1 MGIELS
7 IKQDFKRF
15 ERFLNNT
22 SDQLP
27 YATFLA
33 LKETGFDMRET
44 FNKSTLNVF
53 NRPTKFTQNA
63 FLTTRPSKTNLIVH
77 IFANDKEG
85 RNRARYLRYGV
96 KGGNRP
102 VKGYESY
109 FSNLPNDG
117 TIGRYFLPVNIPRN
131 TYGNVT
137 QARLKKVSA
146 NVLSNKA
153 FIGTP
158 MNSSRRPGIYER
170 DGSSLITRFVTVNT
184 RPSYT
189 GRFNLQ
195 AIGDK
200 VVLRRFNQHFS
211 AGMSTALK

>member
-1 MGIELS
+1 MGLELS

-22 SDQLP
+22 SKQLP
-27 YATFLA
+27 FATSLA
-33 LKETGFDMRET
+33 LNETGFDMRET
-44 FNKSTLNVF
+44 FNKSTLSAF
-53 NRPTKFTQNA
+53 DRPTRFTQNA
-63 FLTTRPSKTNLIVH
+63 FLTTKSKKTNLIVH
-77 IFANDKEG
+77 VYANDKQG

-117 TIGRYFLPVNIPRN
+117 TIGRYFLPVNIPKN
-131 TYGNVT
+131 SYGNVT
-137 QARLKKVSA
+137 QARLKKISG

-153 FIGTP
+153 FVGRP
-158 MNSSRRPGIYER
+158 KNSSRRPGIYER
-170 DGSSLITRFVTVNT
+170 DGSRLITRFVTVNS

-189 GRFNLQ
+189 GRLNLQ
-195 AIGDK
+195 DIGDK
-200 VVLRRFNQHFS
+200 VVSRRFNQHFS
-211 AGMSTALK
+211 KSMSRALK